1 MYKPLADSTL
11 MSMSKKEIIEQLRIA
26 EHNHEVCEET
36 INQQYENFQ
45 KLLADKRAEAIDEFV
60 KEVRT
65 RRHCDKVTDFTRC
78 FFVSRCPFCGYDK
91 YHEPVDKNKDVCIL
105 ENVAKHLKAGSK

>member
-1 MYKPLADSTL
+1 MYKPLSDSTL

-45 KLLADKRAEAIDEFV
+45 KLLADERVEAIDELLNNV
-60 KEVRT
+60 SESIIWDILAEIMKRNIGASDGT
-65 RRHCDKVTDFTRC
+65 DKIIE
-78 FFVSRCPFCGYDK
+78 Y
-91 YHEPVDKNKDVCIL
+91 L
-105 ENVAKHLKAGSK
+105 QNVAEHLKEH